1 MLIRLATV
9 SLHYQLLA
17 FARLVKQSVP
27 QRTQISLTHFLPL
40 SDCLSNTQS
49 ASQSYTLYLSSCNVF
64 FLSLSLYLSHSTNLL
79 PLSLSLSLS
88 LTRIPTQS
96 VTHVLHPT
104 YLNAMSF
111 FFRSLSVPFSQFSS
125 YLSLSL
131 TKINNPPSLSQS
143 SYLSYNHLNIILSHL
158 LTNTNTHSL
167 SLSFKH
173 TILFSHSLSLSLKHS
188 L

>member
-64 FLSLSLYLSHSTNLL
+64 FLSLSLYLSQSTNLL

-88 LTRIPTQS
+88 LEYPLSQS
-96 VTHVLHPT
+96 LMYYTLPI
-104 YLNAMSF
+104 LMQCLFSF
-111 FFRSLSVPFSQFSS
+111 A
-125 YLSLSL
+125 LSLS
-131 TKINNPPSLSQS
+131 
-143 SYLSYNHLNIILSHL
+143 
-158 LTNTNTHSL
+158 HSANFL
-167 SLSFKH
+167 P
-173 TILFSHSLSLSLKHS
+173 ISLSLSLK
-188 L
+188 

>member
-79 PLSLSLSLS
+79 PLSLSLSPLSQSLMYYTLPILMQCLFSFALS
-88 LTRIPTQS
+88 LSHSANFLPI
-96 VTHVLHPT
+96 
-104 YLNAMSF
+104 
-111 FFRSLSVPFSQFSS
+111 
-125 YLSLSL
+125 SL

-173 TILFSHSLSLSLKHS
+173 TILFSHSLSLSLSLSLKHS

>member
-79 PLSLSLSLS
+79 PLSLSL
-88 LTRIPTQS
+88 TRIPTQS

-125 YLSLSL
+125 YLS
-131 TKINNPPSLSQS
+131 
-143 SYLSYNHLNIILSHL
+143 H
-158 LTNTNTHSL
+158 
-167 SLSFKH
+167 
-173 TILFSHSLSLSLKHS
+173 
-188 L
+188 